1 MKSVTFGRI
10 RLSVMVTAIAAGTL
24 LAAPMAN
31 AARPDESVAPKMSS
45 TTKIDAIALVEGAT
59 CVLLLDH
66 RIRCW
71 RDYGLMQTSAPTS
84 PPPAGA
90 FTSIGADLFSL
101 CGIRPDASVACWAYG
116 EDAVDPPAS
125 TFSAVSGQC
134 GIKTDQTLLCWYFD
148 GEDTI
153 VSVPLEGTF
162 SAISSPCAIRTDGTL
177 ACWGD
182 EYSDLIPTPT
192 GSFKAVEAR
201 SDVACAIRTDETVAC
216 WGDPYEGQTAAPT
229 GTFSAVGV
237 GFFTSC
243 GIRTDGTLTCW
254 GDHRPK
260 PWQPIVGTFTALT
273 MDDGGCAIRAD
284 QTFACWGSV
293 PWPPRPTAVIE
304 SMPAWQMS
312 SRGVVRWSAIPA
324 LATVKAFDLRT
335 RSTPWDGIHGA
346 WRSWRSNTDATHGRF
361 RLQPGVTRCFSERA
375 HDTAGQTSVWTDKQA
390 GRAHRA
396 CITLPLDERSL
407 ARSTGW
413 TALAGDQYYRSGA
426 LLATRRGSTLTLT
439 GSPDQKVALVVTTC
453 PRCGVVRLFSGKY
466 PIKKVDLSSDA
477 RHDQVLIPVASRS
490 DLYGTGT
497 FTIKVVSDGKKVL
510 IDGLAVFN
518 P

>member
-1 MKSVTFGRI
+1 
-10 RLSVMVTAIAAGTL
+10 
-24 LAAPMAN
+24 
-31 AARPDESVAPKMSS
+31 MSS

-71 RDYGLMQTSAPTS
+71 RDYGLMQTSGPTS

-182 EYSDLIPTPT
+182 GYSDLTPTPT

-216 WGDPYEGQTAAPT
+216 WGDPYEGQTAAPP

-273 MDDGGCAIRAD
+273 MDDGGCAEFEPTRRSPAGD
-284 QTFACWGSV
+284 QCRGPHVRPPSSNPCPPGRCLHVAWCAGRRS
-293 PWPPRPTAVIE
+293 PRWPPSRRSTFVRDRRPGTAPMALGGRGARTPTRPTAD
-304 SMPAWQMS
+304 SGS
-312 SRGVVRWSAIPA
+312 NRG
-324 LATVKAFDLRT
+324 
-335 RSTPWDGIHGA
+335 
-346 WRSWRSNTDATHGRF
+346 
-361 RLQPGVTRCFSERA
+361 
-375 HDTAGQTSVWTDKQA
+375 
-390 GRAHRA
+390 
-396 CITLPLDERSL
+396 
-407 ARSTGW
+407 
-413 TALAGDQYYRSGA
+413 
-426 LLATRRGSTLTLT
+426 
-439 GSPDQKVALVVTTC
+439 
-453 PRCGVVRLFSGKY
+453 
-466 PIKKVDLSSDA
+466 
-477 RHDQVLIPVASRS
+477 
-490 DLYGTGT
+490 
-497 FTIKVVSDGKKVL
+497 
-510 IDGLAVFN
+510 
-518 P
+518 